1 MLGGLRGAQQEST
14 QSLEI
19 GLVCPFQ
26 RGERLA
32 DKRAQQVG
40 DLLLAQAAE
49 VAGWGWPST
58 RLLREE
64 LAENDIVG
72 LAAFFHLAETQLLL
86 GRQPAQA
93 DDVLGSA
100 PHRGVE
106 DGIVCAE
113 DVQEVALCRHAN
125 PR

>member
-1 MLGGLRGAQQEST
+1 MLGGLRGAQQKST

-19 GLVCPFQ
+19 GPVRPLQ
-26 RGERLA
+26 RGQGLA
-32 DKRAQQVG
+32 DERAQQVG

-49 VAGWGWPST
+49 VAGWGLPST

-100 PHRGVE
+100 PHRRGE
-106 DGIVCAE
+106 DGVGCAE
-113 DVQEVALCRHAN
+113 DVRSE
-125 PR
+125 